1 MLSSAYSMDTQRI
14 ADKAKN
20 DFIGFIIVENLQTFK

>member
-1 MLSSAYSMDTQRI
+1 VLLSSAYSIDTQRI

-20 DFIGFIIVENLQTFK
+20 DFNDKKT